1 MAERK
6 LSPRHLVSFREYLI
20 REEKSTATIE
30 KYLRDTNGFLEY
42 AADREITKEL
52 AVAYKAELQKRTM
65 QYALSIPC
73 WHPSTV
79 YWIF

>member
-30 KYLRDTNGFLEY
+30 KYLRDTNRFLEY
-42 AADREITKEL
+42 AADRTPSLSLSKKEGGR
-52 AVAYKAELQKRTM
+52 V
-65 QYALSIPC
+65 
-73 WHPSTV
+73 
-79 YWIF
+79 